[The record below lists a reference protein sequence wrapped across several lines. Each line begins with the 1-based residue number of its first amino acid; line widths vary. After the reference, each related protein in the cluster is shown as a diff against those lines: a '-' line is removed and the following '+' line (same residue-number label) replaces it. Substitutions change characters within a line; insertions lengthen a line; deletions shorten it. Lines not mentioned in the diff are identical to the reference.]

1 MDSVYKKLSPYLA
14 FIMIALGLIMLAT
27 AFFGENSY
35 IGADERLEGVRLIG
49 EYSVDGL
56 TGKPLAEDTT
66 FDAVEKHRVTLR
78 GHFDKDIDKNV
89 TLMMRIHNISVS
101 LRVNG
106 EEVFTY
112 GKKGTYPSVAHSAG
126 NVWQSFVSPGIT
138 TSDDIEIVLNNF
150 YGEVNHNTFEL
161 FVNELCIGSE
171 RALFN
176 ELLRKYAFTLEC
188 SMLIIS
194 LGVFVL
200 ASACIMH
207 FRGSRGLRQLFSFG
221 LLATAGGVWMF
232 TEFDILSFLVPY
244 PVYGSMLDMFA
255 QLMLPPFALL
265 HSLSYIKH
273 DKLNKICRM
282 VFCGTMIY
290 NSFVFL
296 LFIFGIMDPYEMQRM
311 HVLIAFIDIGG
322 GFGALIYN
330 AVKSKDKEM
339 RTVLLAF
346 LPTVAGGMLDI
357 ANNFIGFS
365 TMFFFKYGF

>member
-112 GKKGTYPSVAHSAG
+112 GKKGTYSSVAHSAG

-255 QLMLPPFALL
+255 
-265 HSLSYIKH
+265 SSC
-273 DKLNKICRM
+273 CRRLR
-282 VFCGTMIY
+282 CCI
-290 NSFVFL
+290 
-296 LFIFGIMDPYEMQRM
+296 R
-311 HVLIAFIDIGG
+311 
-322 GFGALIYN
+322 
-330 AVKSKDKEM
+330 
-339 RTVLLAF
+339 
-346 LPTVAGGMLDI
+346 
-357 ANNFIGFS
+357 
-365 TMFFFKYGF
+365 